1 MVSFDNVVLS
11 KFPEIDEV
19 DSALLEKSLE
29 SFFRKVGGKEVSLHL
44 TYKGISKG
52 GLRSQHD
59 IHSKLI
65 VDGHSF
71 FAEVTDWKLGK
82 TIEECL
88 KKLLREVQK
97 AHPKD

>member
-1 MVSFDNVVLS
+1 MVKFENVELA

-19 DSALLEKSLE
+19 DTALLQKSFE
-29 SFFRKVGGKEVSLHL
+29 SFFRKVGGKEAKLHL

-59 IHSKLI
+59 IHSKLV

-97 AHPKD
+97 ARP